1 LAELFAERRAA
12 GLAREDEWDRRAR
25 QIFMKEPDL
34 RRLAGSF
41 DSFERDEEAGRYCAA
56 SL

>member
-12 GLAREDEWDRRAR
+12 GFAREDERDRRAR

-34 RRLAGSF
+34 RRFAGSF
-41 DSFERDEEAGRYCAA
+41 NSFERDEEAGGYCAA